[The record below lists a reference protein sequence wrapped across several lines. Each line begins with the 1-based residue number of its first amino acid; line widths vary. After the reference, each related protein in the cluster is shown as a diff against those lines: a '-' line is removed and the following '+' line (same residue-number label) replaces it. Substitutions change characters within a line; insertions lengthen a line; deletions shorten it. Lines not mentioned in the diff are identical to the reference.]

1 MNVPPASTSGRPKDT
16 VEKETKPPGQAAS
29 PPLGVVTEVYG
40 ISALIAINPKNAG
53 GVRIGDLLSIHL
65 GSGCVVGE
73 VASLQRAQ
81 HTIAEVRFVATVE
94 AESGVIVPGAK
105 EIPGVGAH
113 VERCDQ
119 EIAHALFEDRSSV
132 GEAVV
137 DEVLLDL
144 AFAARDERFSVGL
157 SPEKVFGRHVAIVGS
172 SGGGKSCSVARLV
185 EECSRHRAKV
195 VLLDLTG
202 EYESLEGDIIHTHL
216 GISSRDSIQSA
227 PVSLPFF
234 QLTEADLVSIL
245 EPDNALQLFK
255 LRAAIKTLKLL
266 HLEPKLA
273 ADGVFPKAH
282 REKRAYD
289 QGMDDFKHDLQVPEN
304 LFDIYRLPLQIEL
317 ECVDMYRSQAEIGL
331 WGGINNEELAGC
343 AGLIHRCDEILT
355 RGDLGPIFLP
365 HAAPSLINT
374 LDTFLVDDNASVL
387 RVSFEFLPSIHHVR
401 EIVANA
407 IGRRMLDLGRRRVF
421 MEQPALVVVD
431 EAHQVLHES
440 VSLFSRDF
448 PLDTYRIIAKE
459 GRKYGLTLCVST
471 QRPGDIPEDIMSQ
484 VGTFI
489 VHRLVGITDRA
500 IVERSTGTCDR
511 ELLDELP
518 ALAPGEALIVGSSF
532 TRPLRVRMKLPE
544 RMPYSHGPNYQV
556 SWKK

>member
-1 MNVPPASTSGRPKDT
+1 MNAPPASSSGRPQDA
-16 VEKETKPPGQAAS
+16 VVKEAKRAVSVAS
-29 PPLGVVTEVYG
+29 APLGVVTEVHG
-40 ISALIAINPKNAG
+40 VSASIAINPKSASG
-53 GVRIGDLLSIHL
+53 IRIGDLLSIDID
-65 GSGCVVGE
+65 SGFVVGE
-73 VASLQRAQ
+73 VAFLQRAQ
-81 HTIAEVRFVATVE
+81 HTLAEVRFVATFDS
-94 AESGVIVPGAK
+94 ESRVVVPGAK
-105 EIPGVGAH
+105 VIPAVGSHA
-113 VERCDQ
+113 ERC
-119 EIAHALFEDRSSV
+119 EPEVAHALFEDRTRV
-132 GEAVV
+132 GDTGAEQ
-137 DEVLLDL
+137 VLLDL
-144 AFAARDERFSVGL
+144 ACAARDENFSVAL
-157 SPEKVFGRHVAIVGS
+157 PPEKVFGRHVAIVGS

-202 EYESLEGDIIHTHL
+202 EYESLEGPIIHTHL
-216 GISSRDSIQSA
+216 GLSSRDAVGCA
-227 PVSLPFF
+227 PVSLPYF

-245 EPDNALQLFK
+245 EPENALQLFK

-282 REKRAYD
+282 REKRAYE
-289 QGMDDFKHDLQVPEN
+289 QGIDDFKHELQVPEN

-343 AGLIHRCDEILT
+343 AGLIHRCEEILT

-374 LDTFLVDDNASVL
+374 LDSFLLDETASVL
-387 RVSFEFLPSIHHVR
+387 RVNFEFLPSIHHVR

-407 IGRRMLDLGRRRVF
+407 IGRRMLELGRRRVF
-421 MEQPALVVVD
+421 MNQPALLVVD
-431 EAHQVLHES
+431 EAHQVLHER
-440 VSLFSRDF
+440 VSAFARDF
-448 PLDTYRIIAKE
+448 PLDAYRIIAKE
-459 GRKYGLTLCVST
+459 GRKYGLTVCVST

-484 VGTFI
+484 IGTFF

-500 IVERSTGTCDR
+500 IVERATGTCDR

-518 ALAPGEALIVGSSF
+518 ALGPGEALVVGSSF

-544 RMPYSHGPNYQV
+544 RMPHSHGPNYQV